1 MKAFYLTASIIFTVL
16 ILILAF
22 ENIGAQCSGLNFF
35 FYSIGQSPT
44 IVILGI
50 AVIGI
55 ITGAFYHAFLSRIL
69 SSTPEDDEQQF

>member
-1 MKAFYLTASIIFTVL
+1 MKALYLVGSIIFTVL

-35 FYSIGQSPT
+35 FTSIQKNPT
-44 IVILGI
+44 IITLGV

-55 ITGAFYHAFLSRIL
+55 FTGAFYHAFIARVLASN
-69 SSTPEDDEQQF
+69 DDEEEQF

>member
-22 ENIGAQCSGLNFF
+22 ENIGSQCTGLNFF
-35 FYSIGQSPT
+35 FYTIGSNPT
-44 IVILGI
+44 LVILGI

-55 ITGAFYHAFLSRIL
+55 FTGAFYHAFLSRVL

>member
-1 MKAFYLTASIIFTVL
+1 MKVLYLTASIIMTVL
-16 ILILAF
+16 ILILSF
-22 ENIGAQCSGLNFF
+22 ENIGAQCTSLNFF
-35 FYSIGQSPT
+35 FYSIAQGPT

-55 ITGAFYHAFLSRIL
+55 ITGACYHAFISRVL